1 MPLPLAI
8 TTTLFFRA
16 SHALRMYDG
25 QLEDL
30 HEHNWRVKLTVAAP
44 RLDSIGVVMDFHDLT
59 RRLEAIVELMR
70 EKSLN
75 DLPTFAAENPSAEN
89 VAVHIAR
96 SLKVPPPAILESVE
110 VWETEENSAL
120 YRANPS

>member
-1 MPLPLAI
+1 
-8 TTTLFFRA
+8 
-16 SHALRMYDG
+16 
-25 QLEDL
+25 
-30 HEHNWRVKLTVAAP
+30 
-44 RLDSIGVVMDFHDLT
+44 MDFHDLT